1 MAQNGVKNRLGSFPA
16 AAAYLIVGYDL
27 EENYVTF
34 GPLTSSY
41 YTGTPLQWGFG
52 YFNPDGATI
61 PQKSVYVREV
71 ARLLDIMYSDLGAQL
86 ISYGVENKNWT
97 WDNAEHTSWT
107 FNVPSTWTGNQEQ
120 YRATITPNVG
130 SASALYWSSNFV
142 EKMNDKIIDSLNK
155 MSQKYLP
162 YLKNPEP
169 YEIKM
174 NAEEYSKITT
184 IKASL
189 DPQLEFLEASYIR
202 GDNKKD
208 PYDDNSY
215 NDFINTLKGYNVDE
229 LMKCYNDSLARY
241 KGK

>member
-1 MAQNGVKNRLGSFPA
+1 M
-16 AAAYLIVGYDL
+16 
-27 EENYVTF
+27 
-34 GPLTSSY
+34 
-41 YTGTPLQWGFG
+41 
-52 YFNPDGATI
+52 
-61 PQKSVYVREV
+61 
-71 ARLLDIMYSDLGAQL
+71 
-86 ISYGVENKNWT
+86 ENKNWT
-97 WDNAEHTSWT
+97 WDNDEHTSWT

-155 MSQKYLP
+155 MSQRYLP

-169 YEIKM
+169 SEIKM

-184 IKASL
+184 IKAAL

-202 GDNKKD
+202 GDNNRD
-208 PYDDNSY
+208 PFDDNSY

-241 KGK
+241 KGQ